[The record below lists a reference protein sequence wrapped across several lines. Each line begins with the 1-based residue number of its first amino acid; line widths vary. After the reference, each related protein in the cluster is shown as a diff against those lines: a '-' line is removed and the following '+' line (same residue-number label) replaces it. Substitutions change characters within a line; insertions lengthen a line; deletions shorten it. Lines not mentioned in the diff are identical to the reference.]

1 MGGTILMHF
10 EGRTKYPTTPN
21 GEIIWLD
28 DADRLKLKSLFVSI
42 DDVQARLDNDWKPY
56 EAINFSIKYK
66 LHDGQICYTHNTGER
81 TFYIPADEMEKAE
94 IEVGL
99 DPRTIAKRLNRGF
112 SVQEALT
119 KAPVTNDFNEVK
131 KDIEEQKIK
140 QRKQE
145 ERRRRKMEEYKARKY
160 RERKPHL
167 FDGTPQQHTLG
178 EYTQHLMEN
187 NIFPKVVK

>member
-1 MGGTILMHF
+1 MHF

-28 DADRLKLKSLFVSI
+28 DADRMKLKSLFVSL
-42 DDVQARLDNDWKPY
+42 DDVQTRLDNGWKPY
-56 EAINFSIKYK
+56 EAINFSNKYK
-66 LHDGQICYTHNTGER
+66 IHDGGICYSHNTGER
-81 TFYIPADEMEKAE
+81 TVYIPADEMEKAE
-94 IEVGL
+94 IEVGI

-119 KAPVTNDFNEVK
+119 KAPVTNNFNEVK